1 MATRPPLI
9 SLQFAGF
16 EFLEAA
22 LIELG
27 QAPEIKKA
35 MSSALVIAAEPMAM
49 AMRARA
55 IPEVA
60 ETIDVST
67 TLSRRQKRAAGRQS
81 SGIDNI
87 AFVYVGPKPRGL
99 AVLEEF
105 GTVRRHW
112 KTGKSTG
119 STAARPFARPGF
131 EEEKLGTIDRFG
143 KILWVTIDQA
153 AARIARRQSKAEGGK

>member
-1 MATRPPLI
+1 MSRPPLI
-9 SLQFAGF
+9 SLQFDGF

-22 LIELG
+22 LLELG
-27 QAPEIKKA
+27 EAPEIKKA
-35 MSSALVIAAEPMAM
+35 LSEALVIAAEPMAK
-49 AMRARA
+49 AMRALA

-67 TLSRRQKRAAGRQS
+67 TLSRRQKRLAGRQS

-131 EEEKLGTIDRFG
+131 EQEKEGTVDRFG
-143 KILWVTIDQA
+143 KLLWITIDKA
-153 AARIARRQSKAEGGK
+153 ATRIARRQAKAAAK

>member
-1 MATRPPLI
+1 MSRPPLI
-9 SLQFAGF
+9 SLKFDGF

-27 QAPEIKKA
+27 DDREVKKA
-35 MSSALVIAAEPMAM
+35 LKDALVEAAQPMAK
-49 AMRARA
+49 AMRALA

-67 TLSRRQKRAAGRQS
+67 TLSRRQRRAAGRQS

-119 STAARPFARPGF
+119 STRARPFARPGF
-131 EEEKLGTIDRFG
+131 EQEKEGTVERFG
-143 KILWVTIDQA
+143 KILWITIEKA
-153 AARIARRQSKAEGGK
+153 ANRIAKRQAKKAAGK